1 MSRLDGVLKRVR
13 GKVLQR
19 SEGRTTQVEGT
30 ANAKHLRW
38 EYAIFVEGLAK
49 MPVAGSEFV
58 RRRMTE
64 DELGDSPWVRTAAV
78 TEAPLAFFL
87 NERRNHRKVLS
98 RRTT

>member
-1 MSRLDGVLKRVR
+1 MDRVLKRVR
-13 GKVLQR
+13 GKGLQR

-49 MPVAGSEFV
+49 IPVAGSEYV
-58 RRRMTE
+58 RRRVTE
-64 DELGDSPWVRTAAV
+64 EELGDAPWVRTTTV

-87 NERRNHRKVLS
+87 NEMRNHRRVLS